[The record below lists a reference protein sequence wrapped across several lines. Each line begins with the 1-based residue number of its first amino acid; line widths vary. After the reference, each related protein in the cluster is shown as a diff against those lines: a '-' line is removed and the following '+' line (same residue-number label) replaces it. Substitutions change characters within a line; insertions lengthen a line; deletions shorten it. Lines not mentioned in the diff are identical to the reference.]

1 MIFGPKASPDV
12 RNVGSW
18 LLRGDFVRGFVDV
31 VEGANGAPM
40 AVVDW
45 HGAVD
50 ALGGGCLVCSSSE
63 GQVLRLAASIAE
75 GVPADLG
82 EAVCTLDATNAHAV
96 ARALLHAAGHRELG
110 IARECR

>member
-1 MIFGPKASPDV
+1 
-12 RNVGSW
+12 
-18 LLRGDFVRGFVDV
+18 LLRDDFVRFVDV

-45 HGAVD
+45 QRAVVSLD
-50 ALGGGCLVCSSSE
+50 DGQLVCSSSE

-75 GVPADLG
+75 GMPVDLG
-82 EAVCTLDATNAHAV
+82 EAVCALDETNALAV

-110 IARECR
+110 IARECQ